1 MVTTK
6 KIGKLKIALFSF
18 DVIWEHP
25 SENLVIFET
34 IISDFYKCLSSSE
47 LPDILIF
54 PEMFSSGF
62 SLRVHSAEGMNGL
75 SYGWCKNIA
84 IKYNTAVVTSIAIK
98 ENDMLF
104 NRCFFIRPDVIS
116 GEDVYYDK
124 RHLFRM
130 AGEDENF
137 TAGCRKVITT
147 YKGWNICLNVCYDLR
162 FPVWSRN
169 VNREYDLL
177 INVANWP
184 KRRENV
190 LNPLLRARAI
200 ENQAYVAFCNRA
212 GFDPNAEYVG
222 ESEVFDF
229 NGNSIRSTY
238 NINGVNVSVSVLSSS
253 ELYKY
258 RNKFPVWMDEDSFTV
273 VK

>member
-75 SYGWCKNIA
+75 SYGWCKHIA
-84 IKYNTAVVTSIAIK
+84 MKYNTAVVTSISIR
-98 ENDMLF
+98 ENDKLF
-104 NRCFFIRPDVIS
+104 NRCFFIRPDVI
-116 GEDVYYDK
+116 GGNDVYYDK

-130 AGEDENF
+130 AGENENF
-137 TAGCRKVITT
+137 TAGDRKVITT
-147 YKGWNICLNVCYDLR
+147 YRGWNICMNVCYDLR

-184 KRRENV
+184 NKRENV
-190 LNPLLRARAI
+190 LEPLLRARAV

-212 GFDPNAEYVG
+212 GSDPSAEYSG

-229 NGNSIRSTY
+229 NGSSISSTY
-238 NINGVNVSVSVLSSS
+238 NINGVNVSVSVLNSAQ
-253 ELYKY
+253 LYKY
-258 RNKFPVWMDEDSFTV
+258 RNKFPVWRDEDSFTII
-273 VK
+273 